1 MIEIR
6 VMIME
11 EVESEDMTEIRMVVT
26 EEVVN
31 ENTMENN
38 EVEYYLQDNGR
49 HQIEDCY
56 HVKVRDYLTT
66 EREKTHNT
74 IHKVMTSKRS

>member
-1 MIEIR
+1 
-6 VMIME
+6 
-11 EVESEDMTEIRMVVT
+11 MTEIRMVDT

-38 EVEYYLQDNGR
+38 GVEDCLQDDGR

-56 HVKVRDYLTT
+56 HVKVRDYFTT

-74 IHKVMTSKRS
+74 IQSEVDTRNAKWKN